1 MDIVLIP
8 GLWLDASSWDLVVP
22 HLTEA
27 GHTARALTLPG
38 LESAQTDRAGVH
50 VVDQVAAV
58 VAAIDESSGPV
69 VLVGHSMGCAVAGA
83 ALDARVDKV
92 ATVVYVGGWPAEPG
106 TIPAKSFPTDGAN
119 LPPVPWE
126 EFDEA
131 DVRDL
136 DRASFEALLRPSPAS
151 LTSEPFELGNERRY
165 AVPAVFVCPEY
176 TAADLQEWVA
186 DGTESVAAIAKH
198 KNVTYV
204 DLPTGHWPQLTKPAE
219 LSAIIEQSIEQSI
232 GQVGVG

>member
-1 MDIVLIP
+1 MDIVLVP

-22 HLTEA
+22 HLTDA
-27 GHTARALTLPG
+27 GHAPRPLTLPG
-38 LESAQTDRAGVH
+38 LESAETERSGVH
-50 VVDQVAAV
+50 VADQVAAVVAAV
-58 VAAIDESSGPV
+58 VAAIDESAGQV
-69 VLVGHSMGCAVAGA
+69 ILVGHSMGCAVAGA

-106 TIPAKSFPTDGAN
+106 MIPAKNFPTDGAD
-119 LPPVPWE
+119 LAPVPWE

-136 DRASFEALLRPSPAS
+136 DRATFEALLRPSPAN
-151 LTSEPFELGNERRY
+151 LTSEPFELSDERRY

-176 TAADLQEWVA
+176 TAADLKEWVA
-186 DGTESVAAIAKH
+186 DGTESVAAIPKH
-198 KNVTYV
+198 KDATFV

-219 LSAIIEQSIEQSI
+219 LAAIIGQSI
-232 GQVGVG
+232 GRSGA

>member
-1 MDIVLIP
+1 MDIVLVP

-22 HLTEA
+22 HLTGA
-27 GHTARALTLPG
+27 GHTARPLTLPG
-38 LESAQTDRAGVH
+38 LASAETDRSGVH
-50 VVDQVAAV
+50 VADQVNAV
-58 VAAIDESSGPV
+58 VAAIDESTGPV

-83 ALDARVDKV
+83 ALDARVDTV
-92 ATVVYVGGWPAEPG
+92 AAVVYVGGWPAESG
-106 TIPAKSFPTDGAN
+106 MIPAKNFATDGAD

-151 LTSEPFELGNERRY
+151 LTSEPFVLGDERRY
-165 AVPAVFVCPEY
+165 TVPAVFVCPEY
-176 TAADLQEWVA
+176 RAADLREWVA
-186 DGTESVAAIAKH
+186 DGAEPVAAIAKH

-219 LSAIIEQSIEQSI
+219 LSAIIEQSI
-232 GQVGVG
+232 G